1 MRAKREEFVRL
12 TNRFRIVGVVLVCC
26 LVGGSAAHGQSTA
39 ASAEGNKVG
48 VINML
53 QAISSTAEGKQ
64 ASTELQAQF
73 GARQQELEALNKQ
86 INDLQQRLSANDAT
100 LNDDER
106 ARLSNQGTRLTQRLD
121 RKRNEYQEDLNTMQ
135 SEVVNTIG
143 RKMMEVVN
151 RYAQEHSFAVILDAS
166 SQSSTVLYATKNVDV
181 TQDVVRLY
189 DQAHPVKAAVPSGGA
204 GASKPQ

>member
-1 MRAKREEFVRL
+1 MPF
-12 TNRFRIVGVVLVCC
+12 TNRFRISVVVLVCC
-26 LVGGSAAHGQSTA
+26 LPGGNSARAQGTA
-39 ASAEGNKVG
+39 NGEGNKVG

-53 QAISSTAEGKQ
+53 QAISTTAEGRQ
-64 ASTELQAQF
+64 ASSELQAQF

-86 INDLQQRLSANDAT
+86 IGDLQQRLSANDAT
-100 LNDDER
+100 LNDEER

-121 RKRNEYQEDLNTMQ
+121 RKKNEYQEDLNTMQ
-135 SEVVNTIG
+135 SEVVNAIG

-151 RYAQEHSFAVILDAS
+151 RYAQEHNFAVILDAS
-166 SQSSTVLYATKNVDV
+166 AQNSTVLFATKSVDV

-189 DQAHPVKAAVPSGGA
+189 DQAHPVKAAVPSGA

>member
-1 MRAKREEFVRL
+1 VRFIE
-12 TNRFRIVGVVLVCC
+12 RFGIAGVVLVGC
-26 LVGGSAAHGQSTA
+26 LLGGSAAHGQGAA

-64 ASTELQAQF
+64 ASTSLQAQF

-86 INDLQQRLSANDAT
+86 ITDLQQRLSANDAT
-100 LNDDER
+100 LNDQER
-106 ARLSNQGTRLTQRLD
+106 ARLGNQGTLLTQRLD
-121 RKRNEYQEDLNTMQ
+121 RKKNEYQEDLNTAQ
-135 SEVVNTIG
+135 GELVNEIG

-151 RYAQEHSFAVILDAS
+151 RYAQEHNYAVILDAS
-166 SQSSTVLYATKNVDV
+166 SQNSTVLYATKSVDV

-189 DQAHPVKAAVPSGGA
+189 DQAHPVKAAASSGGA